1 MKCAFLI
8 LFCFL
13 PWIARSAETENPSLE
28 ASAVHFEPSGG
39 SIEPGTVLT
48 LTFPTSMIDSTNID
62 VPNQPWPIISRPKLE
77 GEFLWK
83 SSTEG
88 EFKVKRVKAGAT
100 YHFGL
105 APDLTDLA
113 HQPVPAK
120 DWSAEYTTPPF
131 SVTTDFEVRHELS
144 SQPQL
149 PLESTYEVRLTEV
162 VEHTFFQDRD
172 SRQRFPVNVI
182 QGLEDSAQAREFR
195 VTPRAPLPV
204 ARTYDLIVD
213 GLVDAGSQEPLSYP
227 RVFPAGTTA
236 PLKIEWVGAFNRA
249 LEEPMIQIKFNDEFD
264 PARVTPENVRIE
276 PAVENL
282 KLLADGQIV
291 TVKGDFDLAQH
302 YVVTVFPDLKGQR
315 GYALPVQ
322 SKWGATFH
330 PRDPCLIF
338 PSSQLFMRA
347 LKELHFSFLQVNTG
361 PVEWKLARI
370 PLEKL
375 GAVSARLSEF
385 EQAQVNPLT
394 GKSMVDPRTGF
405 SLMRPTDLLIQS
417 FGLPVVSRGA
427 LDASNGEEET
437 LREIRCES
445 SDSQPFSGPYL
456 LEANTRPVEGR
467 MVGNRSII
475 LVSNYIV
482 SQKHSPDSV
491 IVRIAGMADAQP
503 VAGLAVR
510 AITAENIELQRA
522 TTDQNGLATFS
533 RAELFPAKQPPA
545 AHLIVDTVDGPVVR
559 SLDDNAGY
567 TSGSEVSTV
576 PQNRRAAIIT
586 DRNLYRP
593 GQAVKMK
600 GIVRDANG
608 TQLVVPEASEVSWQV
623 AAGDEM
629 RIVKEGTATLS
640 SVGAWETS
648 WEVPL
653 NVRTG
658 HYQIRCRIGKD
669 AYAGMADVDVEEYRV
684 PLFSVIA
691 EAANEVGPVAHVRIS
706 SAYFHGA
713 PNAGARVHWKA
724 TWTATAETR
733 EESFKCYNG
742 YTEVGPRLDPD
753 NVPTKTVEG
762 DTQLDEHG
770 QALLQC
776 EAPFAN
782 NLAVG
787 LCDILWRAEVTSV
800 DGQTLVGGA
809 SASLSSAPVRL
820 AVQATEEAGAVK
832 TVQVQIRAFNLENQ
846 PVTDIALQ
854 SDLFFVVTKTVKE
867 QVAPFVYRYRNT
879 DQFTKVASQELP
891 GSGTIHFDAPQTGRY
906 VVAVSAPG
914 VRTPL
919 VSDETTVTGEE
930 PAELPVENET
940 SFQIEQRS
948 EPLVPGE
955 TAVLTT
961 KAPFPGIA
969 WVSIETDKILDTL
982 LVPIPGN
989 AGRIEIPI
997 KDAYAPNAFVSIY
1010 LTRPGGEHALPL
1022 ERFAYT
1028 QLVVHRP
1035 DWNLKIEPHLP
1046 ALTAQP
1052 GELIHGQLRVTS
1064 EGKPLPDADLALFVV
1079 DDAVLQLGGWE
1090 LPDLVGSFYYQRV
1103 FGIKSYESLDSLQEA
1118 ITRQSLT
1125 HKGFVIGD
1133 GGEEK
1138 IGNVVNVRKEF
1149 QTLAFWA
1156 GALKTD
1162 LDGNASFDFTAPDN
1176 LTTFRLVAV
1185 GETKDSRFG
1194 ADAGTTLKVFK
1205 PVLVQAAL
1213 PRFLRD
1219 GDNIEL
1225 RAIVHQN
1232 FADSDELHVHCL
1244 TDASCIL
1251 SGTADQTATVR
1262 RNVPAVFRFQAKV
1275 TDYERRP
1282 TKIRFNVTA
1291 QTDAKMTDSIE
1302 VTLPVDPPTVTR
1314 VESVAGS
1321 LSSAQLDVQ
1330 TLLPEAWKHG
1340 RGTVDVTVSTSP
1352 WLPEMAGLPALLE
1365 YPHGCFEQISSR
1377 LLGYA
1382 LLRNLLA
1389 YLPNSESRDQEYR
1402 AVIGHGWQQI
1412 DESILENGMLP
1423 YWPGDTVGNAFVTA
1437 QSLWAVEEATET
1449 GLALPDGL
1457 ANKLRGALTKIVQG
1471 QISASRFEQVFALFA
1486 LSHSLTAQDF
1496 AGAAEELYLHRN
1508 ETGDEGRAL
1517 LALALHRL
1525 GIMPKE
1531 QDQLL
1536 REIDAPIQPRAF
1548 NALTFT
1554 STTRAEA
1561 IGTFAFATI
1570 APKIW
1575 TPEKQK
1581 RVRDRLNI
1589 LMSSSTSLSTQEN
1602 LWLLLAFKSM
1612 LGTEESAPLNISD
1625 AQALLSKNGR
1635 SAAWLNCSLPEA
1647 ALTARLPRQD
1657 LTYLLRAKYASEA
1670 PQTERVDRGLQIER
1684 VVHDLTDSK
1693 RIGNPEAPFKLGD
1706 QILITYRVNTQ
1717 KTQDYVALEDLLP
1730 AGLETVNPALAMIA
1744 KFFDIP
1750 PDNTGDR
1757 TLILSHS
1764 ELRDRSTLLYF
1775 DELLAG
1781 PGQYSVLAR
1790 ATAAGAFRWP
1800 ATQISPMYDS
1810 RFSGLSPS
1818 SVCVVSAE

>member
-1 MKCAFLI
+1 MKCALLI

-13 PWIARSAETENPSLE
+13 PWIARSAETENPSPD
-28 ASAVHFEPSGG
+28 AGGVHVEPSSGG
-39 SIEPGTVLT
+39 IEPGTVLT
-48 LTFPTSMIDSTNID
+48 FTFPTSMVESANID
-62 VPNQPWPIISRPKLE
+62 VPNQPWPFISQPEVE

-83 SSTEG
+83 SSTES
-88 EFKVKRVKAGAT
+88 EFRVKRVKAGAT

-105 APDLTDLA
+105 APELTDLA

-120 DWSAEYTTPPF
+120 DWSAEYTAPSF
-131 SVTTDFEVRHELS
+131 SITTDFEARHELS
-144 SQPQL
+144 AQPQL
-149 PLESTYEVRLTEV
+149 PLESTYDVRLTEV
-162 VEHTFFQDRD
+162 VEHTYFLDRD
-172 SRQRFPVNVI
+172 SRQRFPIDVI
-182 QGLEDSAQAREFR
+182 QGLEDTAQAREFR
-195 VTPRAPLPV
+195 VTPREPLPV

-227 RVFPAGTTA
+227 RVFPVGTTA

-249 LEEPMIQIKFNDEFD
+249 LEEPVIQIKFNDEFD
-264 PARVTPENVRIE
+264 PARVAPDKIRIE

-291 TVKGDFDLAQH
+291 TARGDFDLTQH
-302 YVVTVFPDLKGQR
+302 YVVTVFSDLKGQR

-330 PRDPCLIF
+330 PKDPCLIF

-347 LKELHFSFLQVNTG
+347 LRELHFSFLQVNTG

-375 GAVSARLSEF
+375 SAVSARLSEF
-385 EQAQVNPLT
+385 EQQQINPLT
-394 GKSMVDPRTGF
+394 GKSEVDPRTGF

-417 FGLPVVSRGA
+417 FGLPVVSRGT
-427 LDASNGEEET
+427 LDSSNGEET
-437 LREIRCES
+437 LREIKC
-445 SDSQPFSGPYL
+445 DSTDSHPFSGPYL
-456 LEANTRPVEGR
+456 LEASTAPAGGR
-467 MVGNRSII
+467 VVGNRSII
-475 LVSNYIV
+475 SVSNYIV

-491 IVRIAGMADAQP
+491 IVRIAGMAEARP
-503 VAGLAVR
+503 VAGVAVR
-510 AITAENIELQRA
+510 AVTAENIELQRA
-522 TTDQNGLATFS
+522 TTDLNGLATFS
-533 RAELFPAKQPPA
+533 RAELFPGKQPPA
-545 AHLIVDTVDGPVVR
+545 TLLIVDTVDGPVIR
-559 SLDDNAGY
+559 TLDVNSGY
-567 TSGSEVSTV
+567 PSGSEVIAVSA
-576 PQNRRAAIIT
+576 NRRAAIVT

-593 GQAVKMK
+593 GQTVKIK

-608 TQLVVPEASEVSWQV
+608 TELTTPESGEVSWQV
-623 AAGDEM
+623 AAGDEK
-629 RIVKEGTATLS
+629 RIAKEGTASLS
-640 SVGAWETS
+640 RVGAWETS
-648 WEVPL
+648 WEVPQ
-653 NVRTG
+653 NARTG
-658 HYQIRCRIGKD
+658 HYQIRCKIGKEV
-669 AYAGMADVDVEEYRV
+669 YAGNADVDIEEYRA

-713 PNAGARVHWKA
+713 PNARAHVHWKA

-733 EESFKCYNG
+733 EESFKCYNS
-742 YTEVGPRLDPD
+742 YPEVGPRLDPD
-753 NVPTKTVEG
+753 NLPTKTIEG
-762 DTQLDEHG
+762 DTLLDEHG
-770 QALLQC
+770 QALLEC

-787 LCDILWRAEVTSV
+787 FCDIFWRAEVTSV

-820 AVQATEEAGAVK
+820 AVQATEEASAAK
-832 TVQVQIRAFNLENQ
+832 TVQVQIKAFNLENL
-846 PVTDIALQ
+846 PVANIPLQ
-854 SDLFFVVTKTVKE
+854 SELFFVVAKTVKE
-867 QVAPFVYRYRNT
+867 QVAPFIYRYRNT
-879 DQFTKVASQELP
+879 DQFTKVASQRLQ

-906 VVAVSAPG
+906 VVSVSAPG

-919 VSDETTVTGEE
+919 VSDETTITGEE

-940 SFQIEQRS
+940 SIQIEQRA
-948 EPLVPGE
+948 EPFVPGE

-969 WVSIETDKILDTL
+969 WVSIETDKIIDTF

-997 KDAYAPNAFVSIY
+997 KNIYAPNAFVSIY

-1022 ERFAYT
+1022 ERFAST
-1028 QLVVHRP
+1028 QIVVHRP
-1035 DWNLKIEPHLP
+1035 DWNLKIEPNLRSS
-1046 ALTAQP
+1046 TAQP
-1052 GELIHGQLRVTS
+1052 GELIHGQVHVTS
-1064 EGKPLPDADLALFVV
+1064 QGKPVPDADLAVFVV

-1090 LPDLVGSFYYQRV
+1090 LPDLVGSFYYERA
-1103 FGIKSYESLDSLQEA
+1103 FGIKSYQSLDSLQEA
-1118 ITRQSLT
+1118 IPRQSLT

-1138 IGNVVNVRKEF
+1138 IGSVVNVRKEF

-1156 GALKTD
+1156 GTLKTD
-1162 LDGNASFDFTAPDN
+1162 HDGNAFFDFTAPDN

-1185 GETKDSRFG
+1185 GDTKDSRFG
-1194 ADAGTTLKVFK
+1194 ADSGTTLKVFK

-1219 GDNIEL
+1219 GDEIEL
-1225 RAIVHQN
+1225 RAVVHQN
-1232 FADSDELHVHCL
+1232 FANSDELHVHCL
-1244 TDASCIL
+1244 TDASCTL
-1251 SGTADQTATVR
+1251 SGTTDLTATVGR
-1262 RNVPAVFRFQAKV
+1262 DVPAVFRFKAKV
-1275 TDYERRP
+1275 TDHDRKP
-1282 TKIRFNVTA
+1282 TKIRFDVNA
-1291 QTDAKMTDSIE
+1291 QMGSKMTDSVE
-1302 VTLPVDPPTVTR
+1302 VTLPVEPPTVTR
-1314 VESVAGS
+1314 VESVAGL
-1321 LSSAQLDVQ
+1321 LSSAQLNVQ
-1330 TLLPEAWKHG
+1330 TLLPEGWKDG
-1340 RGTVDVTVSTSP
+1340 RGTMEVTVSTSP
-1352 WLPEMAGLPALLE
+1352 WLPDMAGLPALLE

-1382 LLRNLLA
+1382 MLGNLLA
-1389 YLPNSESRDQEYR
+1389 YLPDSESRDQEYR
-1402 AVIGHGWQQI
+1402 AVIGHGLQQI

-1423 YWPGDTVGNAFVTA
+1423 YWPEDTVGNAFVTA
-1437 QSLWAVEEATET
+1437 QSLWAVDEATDT

-1457 ANKLRGALTKIVQG
+1457 ANRLRGALTKIVEG
-1471 QISASRFEQVFALFA
+1471 QISSSRFDQVFALFA

-1525 GIMPKE
+1525 AIMPKE

-1536 REIDAPIQPRAF
+1536 REIDAPVRPRAF
-1548 NALTFT
+1548 DALTFT

-1561 IGTFAFATI
+1561 IDTFALATI
-1570 APKIW
+1570 APTIW
-1575 TPEKQK
+1575 TAEKQK
-1581 RVRDRLNI
+1581 RLRDRLKV
-1589 LMSSSTSLSTQEN
+1589 LMSSSASLSTQEN
-1602 LWLLLAFKSM
+1602 LWLLLAFKAM
-1612 LGTEESAPLNISD
+1612 LGTQESASLNISD
-1625 AQALLSKNGR
+1625 GQALLSKNGR
-1635 SAAWLNCSLPEA
+1635 SAAWLNCLLPDV
-1647 ALTARLPRQD
+1647 ALTAD
-1657 LTYLLRAKYASEA
+1657 LHQQNLNYLLRAKYASES
-1670 PQTERVDRGLQIER
+1670 PQTERVDRGMQIER
-1684 VVHDLTDSK
+1684 VVHDLTDAK
-1693 RIGNPEAPFKLGD
+1693 RTGKAEAPFKLGD

-1717 KTQDYVALEDLLP
+1717 KTQNYVALEDLLP

-1744 KFFDIP
+1744 KFFDLP
-1750 PDNTGDR
+1750 SGNTNDR
-1757 TLILSHS
+1757 TLSLSHS

-1775 DELLAG
+1775 NELLAG

-1800 ATQISPMYDS
+1800 ATLISPMYDS

>member
-1 MKCAFLI
+1 MKCALLI

-13 PWIARSAETENPSLE
+13 TWIACSAETENPSPD
-28 ASAVHFEPSGG
+28 AGGVHVEPGSGG
-39 SIEPGTVLT
+39 IEPGTVLT
-48 LTFPTSMIDSTNID
+48 FTFPTSMVESANID
-62 VPNQPWPIISRPKLE
+62 VPNRPWPFISQPEVE

-83 SSTEG
+83 SPTEG
-88 EFKVKRVKAGAT
+88 EFRVKRVKAGAT

-105 APDLTDLA
+105 APGLTDLA
-113 HQPVPAK
+113 HQPVPARN
-120 DWSAEYTTPPF
+120 WSAEYTTPAF
-131 SVTTDFEVRHELS
+131 SITTDFEARHELS
-144 SQPQL
+144 AQPQL
-149 PLESTYEVRLTEV
+149 PLQSTYDVRLTEV
-162 VEHTFFQDRD
+162 VEHTYFQDRD
-172 SRQRFPVNVI
+172 SRQRFPVDVI
-182 QGLEDSAQAREFR
+182 QGVEESAQAREFR
-195 VTPRAPLPV
+195 VTPREPLPV
-204 ARTYDLIVD
+204 GHTYDLIVD

-227 RVFPAGTTA
+227 GVFPVGTTA
-236 PLKIEWVGAFNRA
+236 RLKIEWVGAFNRA

-264 PARVTPENVRIE
+264 PARVTPDKIRIE
-276 PAVENL
+276 PAVEHL

-291 TVKGDFDLAQH
+291 TARGDFDLTQH

-322 SKWGATFH
+322 SRWGATFH
-330 PRDPCLIF
+330 PKDPCLIF

-347 LKELHFSFLQVNTG
+347 LNELHFSFLQVNTG

-375 GAVSARLSEF
+375 GPVSARLSEF
-385 EQAQVNPLT
+385 EQEQINPLT
-394 GKSMVDPRTGF
+394 GKSEVDPRTGF

-417 FGLPVVSRGA
+417 FGLPVVSRGT
-427 LDASNGEEET
+427 LDASNGEEEN
-437 LREIRCES
+437 LCQIKCQS

-456 LEANTRPVEGR
+456 LEANTTPAGGR
-467 MVGNRSII
+467 VVGNRSII
-475 LVSNYIV
+475 SVSNYIV
-482 SQKHSPDSV
+482 SQKHSPGSV

-503 VAGLAVR
+503 VAGVAVR
-510 AITAENIELQRA
+510 AVTAENIELQRT

-533 RAELFPAKQPPA
+533 RVELFPGKQPPA
-545 AHLIVDTVDGPVVR
+545 TLLIVDTVDGPVVR
-559 SLDDNAGY
+559 TLDVNSGY
-567 TSGSEVSTV
+567 PSGSEVIAIPS
-576 PQNRRAAIIT
+576 NRRAAIVT

-593 GQAVKMK
+593 GQAVKIK
-600 GIVRDANG
+600 GIIRDANG
-608 TQLVVPEASEVSWQV
+608 TKLTTPESGEVSWQV
-623 AAGDEM
+623 AAGDEK

-640 SVGAWETS
+640 PVGAWETS
-648 WEVPL
+648 WEVPQ
-653 NVRTG
+653 NARTG
-658 HYQIRCRIGKD
+658 HYQIRCKIGKE
-669 AYAGMADVDVEEYRV
+669 AYTGMADVDIEEYRV

-713 PNAGARVHWKA
+713 PNAGAHVHWKA
-724 TWTATAETR
+724 AWTATAETR
-733 EESFKCYNG
+733 EESFKCYNS
-742 YTEVGPRLDPD
+742 YPEVGPRLDPD
-753 NVPTKTVEG
+753 NLPTKTIEG

-770 QALLQC
+770 QALLEC
-776 EAPFAN
+776 EAPFAD

-787 LCDILWRAEVTSV
+787 LCDVFWRAEITSV

-809 SASLSSAPVRL
+809 SASLSSAAVRL
-820 AVQATEEAGAVK
+820 AVQTTEEASAAK
-832 TVQVQIRAFNLENQ
+832 SVQVQIKAFNLQNQ
-846 PVTDIALQ
+846 AIANLPLQ
-854 SDLFFVVTKTVKE
+854 SELFFVVAKTVKE
-867 QVAPFVYRYRNT
+867 QVAPFIYRYLNT
-879 DQFTKVASQELP
+879 DQFTKIASQELN

-919 VSDETTVTGEE
+919 VSDETTITGEE

-940 SFQIEQRS
+940 SFQIEQRA
-948 EPLVPGE
+948 EPFVPGE
-955 TAVLTT
+955 TAILTT

-969 WVSIETDKILDTL
+969 WVSIETDKILDTF

-997 KDAYAPNAFVSIY
+997 KDTYAPNAFVSIY

-1022 ERFAYT
+1022 ERFAYA

-1035 DWNLKIEPHLP
+1035 DWNLKIEPRLP
-1046 ALTAQP
+1046 ASIVQP
-1052 GELIHGQLRVTS
+1052 GELIHGQIHVTS
-1064 EGKPLPDADLALFVV
+1064 EGKPVRDADLAVFVV

-1090 LPDLVGSFYYQRV
+1090 LPDLVGSFYYQRA
-1103 FGIKSYESLDSLQEA
+1103 FGVKSYQSLDSLQEA
-1118 ITRQSLT
+1118 IPRQSLT

-1138 IGNVVNVRKEF
+1138 IGSVVNVRKEF

-1162 LDGNASFDFTAPDN
+1162 QDGNAFFDFTAPDN

-1185 GETKDSRFG
+1185 GDTKDSRFG
-1194 ADAGTTLKVFK
+1194 ADSGTTLKVFK

-1219 GDNIEL
+1219 GDEIEL
-1225 RAIVHQN
+1225 RAVVHQN
-1232 FADSDELHVHCL
+1232 FAKSDELHVHCL
-1244 TDASCIL
+1244 TDASCTL
-1251 SGTADQTATVR
+1251 SGTADLTATVDR
-1262 RNVPAVFRFQAKV
+1262 DVPAVFRFKAKV
-1275 TDYERRP
+1275 TDHERKP
-1282 TKIRFNVTA
+1282 TKIRFDVTA
-1291 QTDAKMTDSIE
+1291 QTDIKMTDSVE
-1302 VTLPVDPPTVTR
+1302 VTLPVDPPAVTR
-1314 VESVAGS
+1314 VESVTGS
-1321 LSSAQLDVQ
+1321 LSSGQLDVQ
-1330 TLLPEAWKHG
+1330 ALLPEAWKHG
-1340 RGTVDVTVSTSP
+1340 RGIMEVTVSTSS

-1382 LLRNLLA
+1382 MLGNLLA
-1389 YLPNSESRDQEYR
+1389 YLPDYESRDQEYR
-1402 AVIGHGWQQI
+1402 AVIGHGLQQI

-1437 QSLWAVEEATET
+1437 QSLWAVDEATDT

-1457 ANKLRGALTKIVQG
+1457 AERLRGALTKIVQG
-1471 QISASRFEQVFALFA
+1471 QISSSRFEQVFALFA
-1486 LSHSLTAQDF
+1486 LSHSPAAQDF
-1496 AGAAEELYLHRN
+1496 ASAAEELYLHRN

-1525 GIMPKE
+1525 AIMPKE

-1536 REIDAPIQPRAF
+1536 REIDVPVQPRAF
-1548 NALTFT
+1548 DALTFT

-1570 APKIW
+1570 APRIW
-1575 TPEKQK
+1575 TAEKQK

-1589 LMSSSTSLSTQEN
+1589 LMSSSASLSTQEN

-1625 AQALLSKNGR
+1625 GQALLSKNGR
-1635 SAAWLNCSLPEA
+1635 SAAWLNCLLPGA
-1647 ALTARLPRQD
+1647 ALTTD
-1657 LTYLLRAKYASEA
+1657 LHQQNLSYLLRAKYASES
-1670 PQTERVDRGLQIER
+1670 PQTQRVDRGMQVER
-1684 VVHDLTDSK
+1684 VVHDLTDAK
-1693 RIGNPEAPFKLGD
+1693 RTGNAEAPFKLGD

-1717 KTQDYVALEDLLP
+1717 KTQNYVALEDLLP
-1730 AGLETVNPALAMIA
+1730 AGLETVNPVLAMIA
-1744 KFFDIP
+1744 KFFDVP
-1750 PDNTGDR
+1750 SDNTNDR

-1790 ATAAGAFRWP
+1790 VTAAGAFRWP
-1800 ATQISPMYDS
+1800 ATIISPMYDS

-1818 SVCVVSAE
+1818 SVCVVTAE